1 MDGRYQERGK
11 LALWSTGFLLL
22 PVVLRRA
29 RLWTAFLNEMKQVW
43 SLMGVILGFGV
54 AGFAE
59 CKCLV
64 SGVGVFTCHCNN
76 QLMAPIRGEQQQLR
90 ALGSRANRMCSLLY

>member
-54 AGFAE
+54 GLLGLLSASVLYQVLEYLPATAIISSWHP
-59 CKCLV
+59 
-64 SGVGVFTCHCNN
+64 SGEN
-76 QLMAPIRGEQQQLR
+76 
-90 ALGSRANRMCSLLY
+90 SSS